1 MTNYGDQNIAS
12 FEGYKETERG
22 IFTAGGRQ
30 HLVMFYVVKVSEVQ
44 INVHVKKYSWMCFCF
59 LNVYK

>member
-30 HLVMFYVVKVSEVQ
+30 HLVMFYVMKVSRSSNQRACQKVFMD
-44 INVHVKKYSWMCFCF
+44 VF
-59 LNVYK
+59 LFFKCL